1 MLNLSAKYDPSASQI
16 SEVTERSNLMNPD
29 MCLAYISGHIGIPG
43 CFLPLSTQT
52 HTYRDAVIALMYK
65 QGSSERVL
73 IELNK
78 KLQTLSVVST
88 SDEVTLCEYVA
99 TAAYLCN
106 EMDLVKEVLLRV
118 PPTMVTTYVQTLYQA
133 IALKQWSGEVFQT
146 VISQGADRS
155 LEQWGLVE
163 GLYL

>member
-1 MLNLSAKYDPSASQI
+1 MLNLSAKYDPSASLI
-16 SEVTERSNLMNPD
+16 SEVTDRSNLMNPD
-29 MCLAYISGHIGIPG
+29 LCIAYISSHTGIPG

-52 HTYRDAVIALMYK
+52 TAYRDAVIASMYK
-65 QGSSERVL
+65 QGLSETVL
-73 IELNK
+73 IELNT

-88 SDEVTLCEYVA
+88 PDEVTLCEYVA

-133 IALKQWSGEVFQT
+133 IALKQWSVEVFQIA
-146 VISQGADRS
+146 ISTGADQS
-155 LEQWGLVE
+155 IQQWEQVAE
-163 GLYL
+163 LYL